1 MDDFILVHI
10 RKHIIAAKKLIPGSH
25 METTQN
31 VKQKTRKLMPKTP
44 VLSTPSL
51 FKDEVYFRVLSK
63 FLRRKCVTIRTK
75 KLH

>member
-1 MDDFILVHI
+1 MFLRFLDDFILVHI

-31 VKQKTRKLMPKTP
+31 VKQNTRKLMPKTP

-51 FKDEVYFRVLSK
+51 FNITVYFRLLKMTVK
-63 FLRRKCVTIRTK
+63 IKWN
-75 KLH
+75 